1 VFPVHE
7 LVTMSRPGQIAHLA
21 RCRST
26 KSAAQSAPPPCGLPP
41 FNWRRQRP
49 RGRSRRP
56 VERPCPG
63 EQCGRGIR
71 RAGPRRFHLET
82 ANLGL
87 ARGFRF
93 RRHRARRPRA
103 GLWIAGCRSFT
114 GTLML
119 TAESRLGH
127 LLPTD
132 RSEATPRLPATAEAD
147 QPNSATAV
155 STTPQRD
162 REARI
167 GQSLGTRQGSS
178 GRR

>member
-1 VFPVHE
+1 MPCDEERLGPEERHAATIW
-7 LVTMSRPGQIAHLA
+7 LV
-21 RCRST
+21 
-26 KSAAQSAPPPCGLPP
+26 AAL
-41 FNWRRQRP
+41 
-49 RGRSRRP
+49 
-56 VERPCPG
+56 
-63 EQCGRGIR
+63 
-71 RAGPRRFHLET
+71 
-82 ANLGL
+82 
-87 ARGFRF
+87 
-93 RRHRARRPRA
+93 HRALLRLCHIPIGKRHSQGFVVSVQLEPFDA
-103 GLWIAGCRSFT
+103 VSQRSFT

-162 REARI
+162 REGCI
-167 GQSLGTRQGSS
+167 GQLLGTRQGSS